1 MDQKK
6 KNKMK
11 RIMKRRY
18 NFVTRPVKRYFTNK
32 QVNMNDRYA
41 HYYDDLAIIPNTILF
56 EVRDG
61 QSFTDSPY
69 AMYRQMVND
78 ARFED
83 YTFYWVYSDK
93 VVLKEAMSNLP
104 VIKNTQFVKRNSDDY
119 LRLLASVQYLI
130 TNSTF
135 QSFYTKKEG
144 QIYINTWHGTPLKT
158 MGFDIPDNPF
168 ASQNVLRNFLM
179 ADYLIS
185 PNAHTTKMYLQS
197 YKLDGL
203 YDGQILESG
212 YPRIDLSFNVPVEE
226 IYAKLQLAGVAL
238 DFNRKTILYT
248 PTWKGQ
254 NLSNPTLDMEQM
266 IAELSYIRQHVS
278 NEYNFLVKVH
288 PFVYP
293 FVKDREELAGIL
305 VPDYY
310 DANEMMAVT
319 DILITDYSSIFFDFL
334 ATNKT
339 ILFYSWDKDLYSHD
353 RGMYFEE
360 SELPGPIL
368 STVEEVVAAIDNL
381 DEVEKAI
388 APNYMRM
395 KEMMVPYDDG
405 QATERYINAIFFNDI
420 SDKITYPAITKDKY
434 RIILF
439 PSTLKDNGITTSAI
453 NLLNNIDYDKYD
465 VTVIAQNLRNAVAL
479 KNLNKINKNARIIFR
494 FGWPIY
500 TMQEVYIDQLLKN
513 RSVTK
518 ELEPLYPKKAY
529 QREVR
534 RLTGCSHFNVS
545 VDFSGYSYYW
555 AKFMVEMDADRKVI
569 YQHNDLYAEAKAR
582 YFIDLRGAFSLYKW
596 FDVLL
601 SVSPTTRDVNRAKLS
616 EYADADKFK
625 YCINTIDT
633 SRILDGTPE
642 IEPLDENDL
651 HLKNMKTPV
660 YVFEEGDYAFIPD
673 LTQMERTVTHHVS
686 NDDELLAIM
695 SGYRHGQ
702 KYFKLL
708 LNNIYVGW
716 LPATVLTK
724 HGDGLDNEMMD
735 DEVAYNMVVTSYEKE
750 KMNATIMWPAGHH
763 FYAELSDVEQGITKG
778 SLRLFKGLNVDIT
791 QVANVEFIKE
801 VTNVGEDEELQN
813 QEQENEMHQYYEF
826 GVNGQTLGWAN
837 KEAFTTTG
845 MALPN
850 DEALEQFACQ
860 FRSSYEVDKK
870 VTLSNLHIYYTLN
883 QLVHQQPQALAD
895 SHTLVQVLWEMTI
908 GDETYYHIVLNN
920 MMQGWVNQAWTKPIE
935 RLEECVLEE
944 KELNEDIRFVKEE
957 VPMFDSVDDYAEAQ
971 ISENLADH
979 HQFVLTEQ
987 NYKAV
992 RYTKLAHQVLVSV
1005 LVDGKEVLVA
1015 SQWLEK
1021 APEEGAFTD
1030 IHGELID
1037 PINTDHINFVTM
1049 GRLSN
1054 EKNQA
1059 ALIRG
1064 VAQLLEEHPEYKENF
1079 RLYMLGD
1086 GPLKNKLLNEIK
1098 TTKMEDNV
1106 IMLGKKEHPFDIM
1119 KQCDCF
1125 ILPSLYEGQPM
1136 VLLEALTLGMQ
1147 TIASDIP
1154 SNRFVLEDGKY
1165 GLLIDGTDAEDIAET
1180 LYDYLSHD
1188 YEFKPFDY
1196 VEYNKEAI
1204 QNFYDEIKD

>member
-6 KNKMK
+6 KNRMK

-41 HYYDDLAIIPNTILF
+41 RYYDDLEIVPNTILF

-78 ARFED
+78 DRFSD

-104 VIKNTQFVKRNSDDY
+104 VIENTSFVKRNSDEY

-185 PNAHTTKMYLQS
+185 PNEHTTNMYLKS

-203 YDGQILESG
+203 YDGEILESG
-212 YPRIDLSFNVPVEE
+212 YPRIDLSFNVPQAEV
-226 IYAKLQLAGVAL
+226 YAKLQLAGVSL
-238 DFNRKTILYT
+238 DFNRQTILYT

-266 IAELSYIRQHVS
+266 IAELSYIREHVADH
-278 NEYNFLVKVH
+278 YNFLVKVH

-293 FVKDREELAGIL
+293 FVKDREELEGIL

-360 SELPGPIL
+360 NELPGPIL
-368 STVEEVVAAIDNL
+368 STVEEVVEAIEHL
-381 DEVEKAI
+381 DEVEKEI
-388 APNYMRM
+388 APRYLRM
-395 KEMMVPYDDG
+395 KDMMVPYDDG
-405 QATERYINAIFFNDI
+405 NATQRYIDAIFFNEI
-420 SDKITYPAITKDKY
+420 SDKITYPAINKEKY

-465 VTVIAQNLRNAVAL
+465 VTVIAQNLRNKVAL
-479 KNLNKINKNARIIFR
+479 KNLNKINKNARIMFR

-500 TMQEVYIDQLLKN
+500 TVQEVYIDQLLKN

-555 AKFMVEMDADRKVI
+555 AKFMVEMNADKKVI
-569 YQHNDLYAEAKAR
+569 YQHNDLHAEAKAR

-616 EYADADKFK
+616 DYADPSKFQ

-633 SRILDGTPE
+633 ARILDGAPE
-642 IEPLDENDL
+642 IEPLDEHDL
-651 HLKNMKTPV
+651 HLTNMKAPV

-673 LTQMERTVTHHVS
+673 LTRIDETRVHHVS
-686 NDDELLAIM
+686 DEDELLAIM
-695 SGYRHGQ
+695 SGYYQGE

-708 LNNIYVGW
+708 LNNLYVGW
-716 LPATVLTK
+716 LPASVLTN
-724 HGDGLDNEMMD
+724 HGTELEESHPYEMM
-735 DEVAYNMVVTSYEKE
+735 VTSYDKE
-750 KMNATIMWPAGHH
+750 QINATIMWPAGHQ
-763 FYAELSDVEQGITKG
+763 FYAELADIEQGVTKG
-778 SLRLFKGLNVDIT
+778 SLKLLQGLNVDIT
-791 QVANVEFIKE
+791 QVAQVEFVE
-801 VTNVGEDEELQN
+801 TDVTNVGEDEEMPTRVTK
-813 QEQENEMHQYYEF
+813 EYYEF
-826 GVNGQTLGWAN
+826 AVDGTRIGWAS

-845 MALPN
+845 MAKGN
-850 DEALEQFACQ
+850 DAQLADFAKNLV
-860 FRSSYEVDKK
+860 SSHEVSQN
-870 VTLSNLHIYYTLN
+870 V
-883 QLVHQQPQALAD
+883 QLVEPYIFYTWKQCLNGNASSINIDQTFA
-895 SHTLVQVLWEMTI
+895 QVLWAVTVGE
-908 GDETYYHIVLNN
+908 EVYYHVVIRDTL
-920 MMQGWVNQAWTKPIE
+920 QAWVKKEWTTPVSRI
-935 RLEECVLEE
+935 EE
-944 KELNEDIRFVKEE
+944 KVVSETIIDEAVRFVDEA
-957 VPMFDSVDDYAEAQ
+957 VPMYDDLDSFQESLV
-971 ISENLADH
+971 SENLEDH
-979 HQFVLTEQ
+979 IDFVLTEQ

-992 RYTKLAHQVLVSV
+992 RDIELTHHHLVAV
-1005 LVDGKEVLVA
+1005 EVEGKEKLVA
-1015 SQWLEK
+1015 HDAITK

-1030 IHGELID
+1030 IHGQIID
-1037 PINTDHINFVTM
+1037 PINPDNINFVTM

-1059 ALIRG
+1059 ALIEG
-1064 VAQLLEEHPEYKENF
+1064 VAQLLAEHPEYGERF
-1079 RLYMLGD
+1079 RLYMMGD
-1086 GPLKNKLLNEIK
+1086 GPLKGKLLNLIQK
-1098 TTKMEDNV
+1098 TNMEQNV
-1106 IMLGKKEHPFDIM
+1106 IMLGQKEHPFDIM

-1136 VLLEALTLGMQ
+1136 VLLEALTLGMN

-1154 SNRFVLEDGKY
+1154 SNRFVLQDGEY
-1165 GLLIDGTDAEDIAET
+1165 GLLIDGTDAKDIATT

-1188 YEFKPFDY
+1188 YHFKVFDY
-1196 VEYNKEAI
+1196 VEYNREAI
-1204 QNFYDEIKD
+1204 QNFYDEIQ